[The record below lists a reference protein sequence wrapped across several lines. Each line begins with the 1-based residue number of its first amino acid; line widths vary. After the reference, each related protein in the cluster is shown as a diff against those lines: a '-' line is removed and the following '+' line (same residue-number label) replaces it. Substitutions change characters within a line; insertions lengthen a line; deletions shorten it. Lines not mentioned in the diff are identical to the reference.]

1 MKKVKVD
8 DKSKFMYALLLSVLI
23 LALAF
28 LLGYKKMENKAAS
41 LKSQNAELVTRIE
54 SLKKYF
60 DAEEQNKAD
69 TIEMTQGVQDI
80 LAEYKGDA
88 RYEDAVYEAFN
99 LREASLD
106 TLEFS
111 AIGFE
116 YPTAVKTISADT
128 VQAAQ
133 IEGLD
138 KEINFYQFNVSY
150 SGKVLYEGL
159 KGMAKQINEGD
170 YNLAVGQMNYQIGD
184 DGFIDGKTLVSFY
197 FVDGANLP
205 YSEPPVA
212 KYQTGLSNLFGVS
225 GTLPAEEEN

>member
-1 MKKVKVD
+1 MKKVKLD
-8 DKSKFMYALLLSVLI
+8 DKSKFMYALLFSVLI

-28 LLGYKKMENKAAS
+28 LFGYKKLESKATTLRA
-41 LKSQNAELVTRIE
+41 QNAELTTRIE

-60 DAEEQNKAD
+60 DAEERNKAD
-69 TIEMTQGVQDI
+69 TVEMTQGIQDI

-99 LREASLD
+99 LHEASFN
-106 TLEFS
+106 TLEYN

-116 YPTAVKTISADT
+116 YPAVVKEIPVDT

-138 KEINFYQFNVSY
+138 KAINFYQFNVSY

-159 KGMAKQINEGD
+159 KGMADEINGSD
-170 YNLAVGQMNYQIGD
+170 YNLAVGQMNYQLND
-184 DGFIDGKTLVSFY
+184 DGYIDGKTLVSFY

-225 GTLPAEEEN
+225 GTLPTEEED